1 MPRKSLDDL
10 GELQR
15 AVIEIV
21 WELGEANVEQV
32 RARLPRRPAYTT
44 VLTVLQKLER
54 AGWLRHRAEGRSYV
68 WRAARTRQAEGV
80 SALKRFAER
89 VFDGDR
95 RLLFEH
101 LLADEKLSAKD
112 LDELRRMID
121 ARRKGGA
128 P

>member
-1 MPRKSLDDL
+1 MPRKSLNDL

-21 WELGEANVEQV
+21 WELGEPTVEQV

-44 VLTVLQKLER
+44 VLTILQKLER
-54 AGWLRHRAEGRSYV
+54 GGWLRHRAVGRSYV
-68 WRAARTRQAEGV
+68 WRAVRSRRVEGV
-80 SALKRFAER
+80 SALRKFADH
-89 VFDGDR
+89 VFGGDR

-101 LLADEKLSAKD
+101 LLADEELSARD

-121 ARRKGGA
+121 VRRKGGVR
-128 P
+128 